1 MDSVF
6 FDHLT
11 DNASVTVWHAVE
23 IVLPER
29 TIRVCDAGIVSF
41 DGKDFASADP
51 VFGVLG
57 TVSPVSD
64 GTDNQAARV
73 EIEFKPNE
81 TGIATEFLFDTDG
94 EIITDTDDE
103 PILVDV
109 ERAFIEE
116 AQRPQIQLSA
126 VTVWWGATDA
136 DTGEVIG
143 EPEGAFHALLD
154 TSSVSISDRA
164 WSITFDCCSVL
175 DYALQADE
183 GMRLSPA
190 FHKSVWGSL
199 ELGLDAV
206 TGVQRDTYWGMSRPL
221 ASILYP
227 GGTGSGPIWRWVTG
241 NS

>member
-1 MDSVF
+1 MDALLVAA
-6 FDHLT
+6 LEEPQ
-11 DNASVTVWHAVE
+11 ATVWHAVE

-29 TIRVCDAGIVSF
+29 TILVCDAGIVSF
-41 DGKDFASADP
+41 DGKDFANADP
-51 VFGVLG
+51 VYGVLG
-57 TVSPVSD
+57 KVSPVSD

-81 TGIATEFLFDTDG
+81 TGVATEYLFDVDG
-94 EIITDTDDE
+94 ERILDVDDE

-116 AQRPQIQLSA
+116 AIRPEIQLSA
-126 VTVWWGATDA
+126 VTIWWGATDA
-136 DTGEVIG
+136 ETGEVIG

-154 TSSVSISDRA
+154 TATVGISERD

-190 FHKSVWGSL
+190 FHKSVWPG
-199 ELGLDAV
+199 ELGLDFV
-206 TGVQRDTYWGMSRPL
+206 TGVQRDTYWGQTRPI

-227 GGTGSGPIWRWVTG
+227 NGQGQGPIWRWITG
-241 NS
+241 GRA